1 MARRPETRATAA
13 AMVRKAT
20 TMVRKATAMPVAG
33 TDAETVAVVVVVDA
47 RSNRDVVVAVVLVMP
62 GEAEIASR
70 VARTSRRP

>member
-33 TDAETVAVVVVVDA
+33 TDEGVVVVVVVDA
-47 RSNRDVVVAVVLVMP
+47 RSNRDVVVAVVVVMP
-62 GEAEIASR
+62 GEAGIASR